1 MFIGV
6 IFINTQKLKELEEL
20 TNEEL
25 EKINGGSLARKLG
38 SWLGRKTAELLK

>member
-1 MFIGV
+1 M
-6 IFINTQKLKELEEL
+6 NTQKLKELEEL

-25 EKINGGSLARKLG
+25 EKIDGGSLARDLG